1 MAGKTA
7 NELKTKWETSA
18 GRIQRQLEGM
28 DPYLERSDAPGE
40 WTTRE
45 VLCHL
50 LGEPGSNPVKGFQMF
65 AERDLPTIDLSPGKT
80 VVTEDR
86 RKMTLKQFGEALQ
99 QRARAVFEY
108 LDGLSDAELV
118 QRKARIPLLKQFA
131 GTEEIPLQMFLN
143 ALIDGH
149 MNDHMG
155 QLAKIRKAVGLP
167 EAR

>member
-1 MAGKTA
+1 MASKAA
-7 NELKTKWETSA
+7 NELKAKWEATS
-18 GRIQRQLEGM
+18 GRIQRQLQGM
-28 DPYLERSDAPGE
+28 DAYMERADAPGE

-50 LGEPGSNPVKGFQMF
+50 LGEPGVDPVKGLQTF

-86 RKMTLKQFGEALQ
+86 RKMTLKQFEEALE
-99 QRARAVFEY
+99 QRGRRLFEY
-108 LDGLSDAELV
+108 LDGLSEADLTR
-118 QRKARIPLLKQFA
+118 RKARIPILKAFA
-131 GTEEIPLQMFLN
+131 GTDEIPMQMFLN

-149 MNDHMG
+149 LNDHMG

-167 EAR
+167 EAN